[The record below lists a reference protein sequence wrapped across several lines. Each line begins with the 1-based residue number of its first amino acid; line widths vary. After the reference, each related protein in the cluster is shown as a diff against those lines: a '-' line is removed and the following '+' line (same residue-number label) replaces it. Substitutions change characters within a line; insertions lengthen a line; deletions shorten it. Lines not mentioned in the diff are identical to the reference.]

1 MQIIIDV
8 IKQILR
14 GILLAEETENAY
26 LCNVFFIVLDLR
38 LTKVGV
44 QRTFFLCP
52 YFPSPQNASAFVLK
66 RKDISTKT

>member
-14 GILLAEETENAY
+14 GILLAE
-26 LCNVFFIVLDLR
+26 
-38 LTKVGV
+38 K
-44 QRTFFLCP
+44 QKMRTFAMCFHSIRFKVNKGWSSAELLFLCP
-52 YFPSPQNASAFVLK
+52 YFPSPQNALAFVLK

>member
-14 GILLAEETENAY
+14 GILLAEKQKMRTFAI
-26 LCNVFFIVLDLR
+26 VFFIVLDLR

-44 QRTFFLCP
+44 QRNSFFMP
-52 YFPSPQNASAFVLK
+52 IFPPP
-66 RKDISTKT
+66 KTLWRS

>member
-8 IKQILR
+8 IKQILSI
-14 GILLAEETENAY
+14 ILLAEKQKIRT

-44 QRTFFLCP
+44 QRNSFFYALM
-52 YFPSPQNASAFVLK
+52 
-66 RKDISTKT
+66 

>member
-8 IKQILR
+8 IKQIKGHFTCR
-14 GILLAEETENAY
+14 ETENAY

-44 QRTFFLCP
+44 QRNSFFYALI
-52 YFPSPQNASAFVLK
+52 FPPPK
-66 RKDISTKT
+66 RFCVRIKTQGHFN

>member
-14 GILLAEETENAY
+14 GILLAEKQKMRTF
-26 LCNVFFIVLDLR
+26 NVFFIVLDLR

-44 QRTFFLCP
+44 QRNSFFYALI
-52 YFPSPQNASAFVLK
+52 FPPLK
-66 RKDISTKT
+66 TLWRSY

>member
-8 IKQILR
+8 IKQILSI
-14 GILLAEETENAY
+14 ILLAEKQKNAY

-44 QRTFFLCP
+44 QRNSFFYALI
-52 YFPSPQNASAFVLK
+52 FPPLK
-66 RKDISTKT
+66 TLWRSY